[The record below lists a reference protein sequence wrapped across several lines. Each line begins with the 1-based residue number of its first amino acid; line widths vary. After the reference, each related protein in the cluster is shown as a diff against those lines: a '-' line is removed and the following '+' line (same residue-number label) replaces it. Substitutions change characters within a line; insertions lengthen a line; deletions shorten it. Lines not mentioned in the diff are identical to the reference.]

1 MKARKQQP
9 EPSAAPARSSVV
21 DSLKFRRKELGLT
34 LEEVA
39 RRSGLSPAFI
49 SLAER
54 HKAVP
59 SIVSLIALAKA
70 LEVDINYFLTP
81 PKVGSIL
88 RRAGDPEI
96 FPMDSPVTYVRL
108 SAGHRGQMMDA
119 FIFIIPCGPLFPRVH
134 RDGESFY
141 YVLEG
146 RLQFEVDADV
156 YELGPGDSLHF
167 NSQHHYTMQN
177 KGPKDVKVLWVGAP
191 PLFPAQSNAAQAK
204 SNRRV
209 PKARGQRGRK

>member
-1 MKARKQQP
+1 MKARKQKL
-9 EPSAAPARSSVV
+9 EPSAAPPRSSVV
-21 DSLKFRRKELGLT
+21 ESLKFRRKELGLT

-39 RRSGLSPAFI
+39 SRSGLSPAFI

-59 SIVSLIALAKA
+59 SIVSLISLAKA

-81 PKVGSIL
+81 PKIGKIL
-88 RRAGDPEI
+88 RRSAEPEI

-119 FIFIIPCGPLFPRVH
+119 FIFIIPPGPQFPRVH

-156 YELGPGDSLHF
+156 YEIGPGDSLHF
-167 NSQHHYTMQN
+167 NSQHLYTMQN
-177 KGPKDVKVLWVGAP
+177 RGPKDVKVLWVGTP
-191 PLFPAQSNAAQAK
+191 PLFPGTAK
-204 SNRRV
+204 
-209 PKARGQRGRK
+209 PARAIARKRGPRGRK

>member
-1 MKARKQQP
+1 MKDRNTKG
-9 EPSAAPARSSVV
+9 PSPAPAAQTSVV
-21 DSLKFRRKELGLT
+21 ESLKFRRKELGLT
-34 LEEVA
+34 LHEVA

-81 PKVGSIL
+81 PKIGKIL
-88 RRAGDPEI
+88 RRASDPEI

-108 SAGHRGQMMDA
+108 SAGHRGQMMDS
-119 FIFIIPCGPLFPRVH
+119 FLFTIPSGPQFPRVH

-146 RLQFEVDADV
+146 RLQFEVEDDT

-167 NSQHHYTMQN
+167 NSQHHYRMQN
-177 KGPKDVKVLWVGAP
+177 KGTKDVKVLWVGTP
-191 PLFPAQSNAAQAK
+191 PLFPTEGKPKRAK
-204 SNRRV
+204 RATRSRRS
-209 PKARGQRGRK
+209 KE